1 MRYCP
6 NCGQRLAQKAE
17 SCFMCGYALDTGQ
30 QRRITLPIAD
40 LLLIVVVIG
49 VAYLWWTRGPRDAE
63 TGAIVAAPAAAAPA
77 ATASPTPSPTAMPP
91 TATPTVTVTPTATAT
106 PTPVVYTV
114 VRGDTV
120 ETIAKRYGV
129 SVQDLMAI
137 NGLKSDLIQVDQKL
151 IIPAGPIPVGPDG
164 KPLPTPT
171 PTPKNAIY
179 KWQTRPGDTIESIAK
194 RLGATVDAIVAANDW
209 IDSADVILIP
219 GDLVIVPVGE
229 AALTPIAEQASGPTA
244 TPVPTPTPTPGPR
257 WPAPQLLSPIANAEL
272 TGAVVLQWLSV
283 GVLAPDEVYVVRIA
297 PQGRLRNELVDAT
310 QATSYRVPMEWL
322 QRHLPRSGRFVW
334 QVQVARD
341 VRAVAGQAGLR
352 IVSAPG
358 GVGLFTWQSTAEEPP
373 PSQR

>member
-1 MRYCP
+1 
-6 NCGQRLAQKAE
+6 
-17 SCFMCGYALDTGQ
+17 MCGHMLDTGQ
-30 QRRITLPIAD
+30 RRRITLPLAD

-49 VAYLWWTRGPRDAE
+49 VAYLWWTRGSQDADID
-63 TGAIVAAPAAAAPA
+63 AAMAAPATSALAALT
-77 ATASPTPSPTAMPP
+77 ATASPTPSATPMPP
-91 TATPTVTVTPTATAT
+91 TATPTVTVTPTATET

-120 ETIAKRYGV
+120 EAIAKRYGV

-137 NGLKSDLIQVDQKL
+137 NGLKNDLIQVDQKL
-151 IIPAGPIPVGPDG
+151 VIPAGPIPVGPDG

-179 KWQTRPGDTIESIAK
+179 KWETRPGDTIESIAK
-194 RLGATVDAIVAANDW
+194 RLGASVDAIVAANDW

-229 AALTPIAEQASGPTA
+229 AALTPIAEYAEGPTA

-257 WPAPQLLSPIANAEL
+257 WPAPQLLSPTTNTEV
-272 TGAVVLQWLSV
+272 TGPVLLQWLAV

-297 PQGRLRNELVDAT
+297 PQGRPRDELVDAT
-310 QATSYRVPMEWL
+310 KATSYRVPMEWL
-322 QRHLPRSGRFVW
+322 QRHLPRSGRFLW

-352 IVSAPG
+352 LIGASS
-358 GVGLFTWQSTAEEPP
+358 GVGIFTWRDSAAEPT
-373 PSQR
+373 PSPR